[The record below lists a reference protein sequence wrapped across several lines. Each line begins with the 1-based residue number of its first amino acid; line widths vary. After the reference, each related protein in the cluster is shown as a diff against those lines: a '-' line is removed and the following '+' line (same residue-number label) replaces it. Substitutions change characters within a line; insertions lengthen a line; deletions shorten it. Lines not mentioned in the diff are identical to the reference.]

1 MALTKKIQHCLFSCT
16 IGQAKEQI
24 RNKTHI
30 SVASPIKRKKLA
42 NKTCHILYYKD
53 TTHVMSTTKNKEISY
68 SLISE
73 QNPIS
78 SYSRIFPVFTG

>member
-53 TTHVMSTTKNKEISY
+53 SYFSFTKPPHMSCQQLKIKKY
-68 SLISE
+68 
-73 QNPIS
+73 PI
-78 SYSRIFPVFTG
+78 P